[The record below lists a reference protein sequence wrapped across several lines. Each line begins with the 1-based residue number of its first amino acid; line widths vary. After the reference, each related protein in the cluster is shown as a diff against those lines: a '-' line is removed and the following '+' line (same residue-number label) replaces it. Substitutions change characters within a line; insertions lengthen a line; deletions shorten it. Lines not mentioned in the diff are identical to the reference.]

1 MNDLPR
7 NSLARGRFCSSFKSF
22 GPVFALAAIGLG
34 LCGCAPNSSDRAG
47 AIEIVD
53 TSQPADFPQPRF
65 AFPRGSVRIGRVIRQ
80 PDSYF
85 QTDAGKRIVAN
96 IITWQNADGGWWKNE
111 AYDNPRPAVVPDN
124 PRSGPPGDDDA
135 VWHKVST
142 FDNDCTYSEMK
153 VLAHAYR
160 VTGDKADLDAFNRA
174 LEYCFRSQYPNGGWP
189 QRFPLQDNYG
199 ARLTFNDD
207 AMTHVVEIMK
217 DVSEKSPEFAF
228 CTDDQ
233 RARAKIAFE
242 RGVDCILKC
251 QYVQN
256 GKLTVWAQQHDEL
269 TFAPAGGRTFE
280 LPGLTANESADIL
293 DLLESIEHPD
303 QRVRDSIEA
312 AHVWYENS
320 KIIGKRVGRDKAGRV
335 LVDDPKAP
343 PLWARFYD
351 PVTNRPFVAGRDGI
365 ARARLQ
371 DITAERRNGY
381 NWFSNS
387 WGAQEE
393 AGYKAWKARMQS
405 KGL

>member
-1 MNDLPR
+1 
-7 NSLARGRFCSSFKSF
+7 
-22 GPVFALAAIGLG
+22 
-34 LCGCAPNSSDRAG
+34 
-47 AIEIVD
+47 
-53 TSQPADFPQPRF
+53 
-65 AFPRGSVRIGRVIRQ
+65 
-80 PDSYF
+80 
-85 QTDAGKRIVAN
+85 
-96 IITWQNADGGWWKNE
+96 
-111 AYDNPRPAVVPDN
+111 
-124 PRSGPPGDDDA
+124 
-135 VWHKVST
+135 
-142 FDNDCTYSEMK
+142 
-153 VLAHAYR
+153 
-160 VTGDKADLDAFNRA
+160 
-174 LEYCFRSQYPNGGWP
+174 
-189 QRFPLQDNYG
+189 
-199 ARLTFNDD
+199 
-207 AMTHVVEIMK
+207 MTHVVEIMK